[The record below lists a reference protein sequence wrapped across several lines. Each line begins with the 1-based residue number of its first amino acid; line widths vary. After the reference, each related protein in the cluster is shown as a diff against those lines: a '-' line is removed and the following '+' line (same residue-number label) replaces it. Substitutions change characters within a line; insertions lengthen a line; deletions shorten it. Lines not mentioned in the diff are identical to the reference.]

1 MGDAEE
7 TSEQDMIS
15 TGKSLDCD
23 VLCLGHHGSA
33 SSTSWDLLEALHS
46 VLGSGQLWTGTIPTD
61 IRQQQTMEKLSDMNI
76 PVFRTDDQGTV
87 IALSERKY
95 DKLESGTV

>member
-33 SSTSWDLLEALHS
+33 SSTSWDLLEASTPSWAVVSCGKGNSYGH
-46 VLGSGQLWTGTIPTD
+46 PTA
-61 IRQQQTMEKLSDMNI
+61 QTMEKLSDMNI
-76 PVFRTDDQGTV
+76 RFFGRMTGNCDC
-87 IALSERKY
+87 SFERKY
-95 DKLESGTV
+95 DHLESGSL